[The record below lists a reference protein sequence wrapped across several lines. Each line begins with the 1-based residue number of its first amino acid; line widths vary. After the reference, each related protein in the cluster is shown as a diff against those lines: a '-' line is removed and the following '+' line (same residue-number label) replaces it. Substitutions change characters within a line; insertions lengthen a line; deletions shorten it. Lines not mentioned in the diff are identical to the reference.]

1 MELKII
7 NKDNQVTETY
17 TDNAYI
23 VAKLLGLLFD
33 KTITKSKFI
42 TKTSYNYNYTDKQ
55 IIKFNLDN
63 GYKFEFIDVPTICA
77 SLDENAIYNLLN
89 GGGK

>member
-7 NKDNQVTETY
+7 NKNNQVTETY

-23 VAKLLGLLFD
+23 IAKLLGLLFD

-42 TKTSYNYNYTDKQ
+42 TKTTYNYNYTNKQ
-55 IIKFNLDN
+55 TIKFNLN
-63 GYKFEFIDVPTICA
+63 TGYKLEFVDVPTMCA

-89 GGGK
+89 GGDK